1 MEACDFRN
9 HATTKT
15 QLQIEQ
21 ATTQTPPTLIPTNKF
36 TNVFQ
41 NLVNSYGTPSYKEIN
56 PAFFY
61 LYQFPFTYS
70 MMFGDV
76 GHGTIN
82 AIIGLLMII
91 FEKKLS

>member
-1 MEACDFRN
+1 MNSVQQDMEACDFRN

-41 NLVNSYGTPSYKEIN
+41 NLVNSYGT
-56 PAFFY
+56 
-61 LYQFPFTYS
+61 
-70 MMFGDV
+70 
-76 GHGTIN
+76 IN